1 MHRGTLR
8 QYTVS
13 QSGPD
18 TSTQACMHGSVSRE
32 CFRCFERMSN
42 PPPTSNQPPAPCHHS
57 VAVPLAWPLWT
68 YATQAL
74 PCPVCSAACPPPPR
88 CPPADV
94 HTMVLATELAGI
106 AGAAYTGWQVLGA
119 WLRYVRQMGVRFD
132 DVSLL
137 EAVDIFFA
145 GLITKGE
152 DAGGRKEGW
161 GWARWGEQGRGEGGG
176 K

>member
-1 MHRGTLR
+1 MSSLSCCPPGLAALDLCHA
-8 QYTVS
+8 
-13 QSGPD
+13 GP
-18 TSTQACMHGSVSRE
+18 
-32 CFRCFERMSN
+32 
-42 PPPTSNQPPAPCHHS
+42 
-57 VAVPLAWPLWT
+57 
-68 YATQAL
+68 AL
-74 PCPVCSAACPPPPR
+74 PCLLRSLPPPPR

-161 GWARWGEQGRGEGGG
+161 GGGRHMVQPHARD
-176 K
+176 